1 MSQGKA
7 FTLKERES
15 IIESLKPFLEIGL
28 SRNKACESIGLD
40 PTTLSKWVQADESL
54 SMKLQGMENTLNYLV
69 LANISSAIQAESEMT
84 GNRKEMSQ
92 WYAERRMK
100 KEFSTRTEN
109 TGADGSPLV
118 ISFDNAFTPDTK
130 NNSTE

>member
-7 FTLKERES
+7 FTIEERES
-15 IIESLKPFLEIGL
+15 IIESLRPFLEMGL
-28 SRNKACESIGLD
+28 SRNKACNSIGLD

-54 SMKLQGMENTLNYLV
+54 SMKLQGMENTLNYLTIS
-69 LANISSAIQAESEMT
+69 NIASALQAESEME

-100 KEFSTRTEN
+100 DIFSTRTEQALDVELN
-109 TGADGSPLV
+109 DNRLSPEQQAKLL
-118 ISFDNAFTPDTK
+118 TLL
-130 NNSTE
+130 